1 MITVK
6 KNYEIINDTI
16 QLVKKQFGADS
27 KLATMFENCISNTL
41 NTTIKI
47 LDDGSVFVIT
57 GDIPAMWLRDS
68 ACQLRPF
75 LFFAKEDPSIR
86 ELICGLIAKQMDCIL
101 IDPYANAFN
110 ESANGNC
117 LEHDKT
123 DMKPELWERKFE
135 IDSLCF
141 PIQLSYLLWKNTGC
155 TSHFTSKWLE
165 AAKTILSVFRTEQDH
180 EHLSPYSFERENC
193 VPTDTLS
200 RNGKGALVKSN
211 INLIW
216 SGFRPSDDSC
226 TYGYLI
232 PSNMLASV
240 ILENIAE
247 IAEKIYQNR
256 ELYTYAHNF
265 SLCVRAAI
273 ESYAIVPGQEK
284 EFYAYEVDGFG
295 EYNIMDDAN
304 LPSLLSL
311 PYIGYCDK
319 QDKRYLNTREIVL
332 SDRNP
337 YYYEGKYA
345 RGIGSPHTPT
355 RYIWHI
361 GLAMQALTSSSSE
374 EKEQILKILS
384 QTDAGTGFMHESF
397 LVDDPS
403 QYTRPWFSWA
413 NSVFCELI
421 LDCCGYQLNL

>member
-117 LEHDKT
+117 WEHDKT

-141 PIQLSYLLWKNTGC
+141 PIQLSYLLWKNTGVP
-155 TSHFTSKWLE
+155 
-165 AAKTILSVFRTEQDH
+165 AILLQNGWKQQKPFFLFSGQ
-180 EHLSPYSFERENC
+180 
-193 VPTDTLS
+193 S
-200 RNGKGALVKSN
+200 RIMNTCLLTPLK
-211 INLIW
+211 
-216 SGFRPSDDSC
+216 
-226 TYGYLI
+226 
-232 PSNMLASV
+232 
-240 ILENIAE
+240 
-247 IAEKIYQNR
+247 EKIVF
-256 ELYTYAHNF
+256 L
-265 SLCVRAAI
+265 
-273 ESYAIVPGQEK
+273 
-284 EFYAYEVDGFG
+284 
-295 EYNIMDDAN
+295 
-304 LPSLLSL
+304 
-311 PYIGYCDK
+311 
-319 QDKRYLNTREIVL
+319 
-332 SDRNP
+332 
-337 YYYEGKYA
+337 
-345 RGIGSPHTPT
+345 
-355 RYIWHI
+355 
-361 GLAMQALTSSSSE
+361 
-374 EKEQILKILS
+374 QILFQEMEK
-384 QTDAGTGFMHESF
+384 
-397 LVDDPS
+397 V
-403 QYTRPWFSWA
+403 PW
-413 NSVFCELI
+413 
-421 LDCCGYQLNL
+421 

>member
-117 LEHDKT
+117 WEHDKT

-256 ELYTYAHNF
+256 ELYAYAHNF

>member
-117 LEHDKT
+117 WEHDKT

-256 ELYTYAHNF
+256 ELYTYAYNF

>member
-1 MITVK
+1 MITIKDHYPV
-6 KNYEIINDTI
+6 IDQTI
-16 QLVKKQFGADS
+16 QQVKDRFGSDS
-27 KLATMFENCISNTL
+27 KIAVMFENCISNTL
-41 NTTIKI
+41 QTTIKV
-47 LDDGSVFVIT
+47 LDDGSIFVIT

-75 LFFAKEDPSIR
+75 LFFAKEDPEIADIIS
-86 ELICGLIAKQMDCIL
+86 GLIQKQMQCIQ

-110 ESANGNC
+110 ECANGNC
-117 LEHDKT
+117 WEHDKT

-141 PIQLSYLLWKNTGC
+141 PVQLSYLFWKNTGY
-155 TSHFTSKWLE
+155 TAHFTMDWL
-165 AAKTILSVFRTEQDH
+165 
-180 EHLSPYSFERENC
+180 
-193 VPTDTLS
+193 
-200 RNGKGALVKSN
+200 
-211 INLIW
+211 W

-240 ILENIAE
+240 ILENISE
-247 IAEKIYQNR
+247 IAEQIYHDSVLAA
-256 ELYTYAHNF
+256 EAHQF
-265 SLCVRAAI
+265 SSDLRKAI
-273 ESYAIVPGQEK
+273 ESLSIVPGQSK
-284 EFYAYEVDGFG
+284 EFYAYEIDGFG

-311 PYIGYCDK
+311 PYIGYCDRK
-319 QDKRYLNTREIVL
+319 DGRYLNTREIIL

-337 YYYEGKYA
+337 YYYAGACAK
-345 RGIGSPHTPT
+345 GIGSPHTPA

-361 GLAMQALTSSSSE
+361 GLAMQALTTTSA
-374 EKEQILKILS
+374 KEREQLLDTLTH
-384 QTDAGTGFMHESF
+384 TDAGTDLMHEAF
-397 LVDDPS
+397 LVDDPA

-421 LDCCGYQLNL
+421 LDCCGYHLEM

>member
-117 LEHDKT
+117 WEHDKT

-265 SLCVRAAI
+265 
-273 ESYAIVPGQEK
+273 
-284 EFYAYEVDGFG
+284 
-295 EYNIMDDAN
+295 
-304 LPSLLSL
+304 
-311 PYIGYCDK
+311 
-319 QDKRYLNTREIVL
+319 
-332 SDRNP
+332 
-337 YYYEGKYA
+337 
-345 RGIGSPHTPT
+345 
-355 RYIWHI
+355 
-361 GLAMQALTSSSSE
+361 
-374 EKEQILKILS
+374 
-384 QTDAGTGFMHESF
+384 
-397 LVDDPS
+397 
-403 QYTRPWFSWA
+403 
-413 NSVFCELI
+413 
-421 LDCCGYQLNL
+421 